1 MIRVKLS
8 HRRRNLEFRP
18 VYRPRDR
25 KVGEAALFWRFIR
38 NYLLPYRRI
47 ILLCVLL
54 AALDSC
60 GSFYLIAWY
69 TRVVVDKVL
78 VVRPAAAPPSTAAGL
93 HEEPQAF
100 APLNAA
106 DRRGQ
111 HQPRVGLHRA
121 LETAPLAGGRPP
133 RAGMLLAGLFVL
145 YLLTI
150 LAGNLINRLAIRH
163 RIMVGRRITNR
174 LRDDMHEHVI
184 RLSVSAQSAHTPGRL
199 MARILSDVEAV
210 QEYMLTLIINAS
222 SQLIMVLVGMLLL
235 ALIDGRIAL
244 MVLAIMPL
252 YVIIYRV
259 ARPHLRRNNQ
269 ELRHT
274 NACLYGLVSQKL
286 DAIRLIQSGNREKR
300 ELLAFFRLVSCYLRD
315 SLHQAFLGS
324 LSGRLAELVRALGTN
339 GAVFIYGMQQVL
351 AGRIS
356 LGGML
361 YAYATAASLFSPVL
375 ALSRL
380 NMVVSNLLVSLQRLA
395 EIMDEPAVIAD
406 APDARDL
413 ALPLRH
419 GIEISGLQFGYDA
432 RQPPVLRGLDLF
444 VPAGT
449 WMCIMGPSGSGKT
462 TLLYLLARLLERT
475 GGAILLDGTPL
486 EKIRLE
492 ALRRQVAL
500 VPQEPQIISGTVRD
514 NICYGR
520 PGAEPGEIMAAAQA
534 AEFHDFVISMPV
546 QYETL
551 LGEKGASLSGGQ
563 RQRLSLARAL
573 LTRPEILLLDDCTS
587 ALDAETEHRIQET
600 LARVL
605 RGKTAVLVSQRVS
618 MAQRCRT
625 VCVLQDGQIAEIGA
639 PDELRTRGGY
649 YARLYAQQT
658 GN

>member
-1 MIRVKLS
+1 MIRIKLS

-18 VYRPRDR
+18 IYRPRDR
-25 KVGEAALFWRFIR
+25 KVGEAALFWRFVR

-47 ILLCVLL
+47 ILICVLL

-78 VVRPAAAPPSTAAGL
+78 VVRPAEAPPVAAAGF
-93 HEEPQAF
+93 HEAPRDF
-100 APLNAA
+100 ARMNAD
-106 DRRGQ
+106 DRRAHPQQLLG
-111 HQPRVGLHRA
+111 VHRA
-121 LETAPLAGGRPP
+121 LETVSVAGRRPP
-133 RAGMLLAGLFVL
+133 RAGSLLAGLFFL

-150 LAGNLINRLAIRH
+150 LGGNLINRLSTRQ
-163 RIMVGRRITNR
+163 RIVVGRRITNR
-174 LRDDMHEHVI
+174 LRDDMHDHVI
-184 RLSVSAQSAHTPGRL
+184 RLTISAQSVHTPGRL

-210 QEYMLTLIINAS
+210 QEYMLTLIVNAS
-222 SQLIMVLVGMLLL
+222 SQLIMVLVGMFLLL
-235 ALIDGRIAL
+235 MIDWRIAL
-244 MVLAIMPL
+244 MVLLIMPL

-259 ARPHLRRNNQ
+259 ARPHLRRTNQ

-286 DAIRLIQSGNREKR
+286 DAIRLIQSTNREKR
-300 ELLAFFRLVSCYLRD
+300 ELLAFHRLAGCYLRD
-315 SLHQAFLGS
+315 SMHQAFVGS
-324 LSGRLAELVRALGTN
+324 LSGRLAEMVSALGTN
-339 GAVFIYGMQQVL
+339 GAVFLYGMQEVL
-351 AGRIS
+351 AGRIT

-361 YAYATAASLFSPVL
+361 YAYATAASLFTPVL

-380 NMVVSNLLVSLQRLA
+380 NMVVANLLVSLQRLA

-406 APDARDL
+406 APGARDL
-413 ALPLRH
+413 IVPLRQ
-419 GIEISGLQFGYDA
+419 GIRIAGLQFGYD
-432 RQPPVLRGLDLF
+432 RKQPPVLRGIDLDI
-444 VPAGT
+444 PTGT

-475 GGAILLDGTPL
+475 AGDIMLDGVPIN
-486 EKIRLE
+486 KIRLE
-492 ALRRQVAL
+492 SLRQHIAL
-500 VPQEPQIISGTVRD
+500 VPQEPQILSGTVRD

-520 PGAEPGEIMAAAQA
+520 PGAEPGEIMAAAKA
-534 AEFHDFVISMPV
+534 AEFHDFIVSMPV

-573 LTRPEILLLDDCTS
+573 LTRPDILLLDDCTS
-587 ALDAETEHRIQET
+587 ALDAETEYRIQET
-600 LARVL
+600 LTRVL

-618 MAQRCRT
+618 MVQRCQR
-625 VCVLQDGQIAEIGA
+625 VCVLQDGRITEIGA
-639 PDELRTRGGY
+639 PEELLERGGY

-658 GN
+658 G